1 MAETL
6 RNGISYKVEVLF
18 SGDVAY
24 TDVTSSIVSVDVQR
38 GRSTETDTFQAG
50 SASISLR
57 NDSRQFDPLNTA
69 GTYYGKIVPR
79 IPVKVSAGATQ
90 IFTGYIYDLDFE
102 YEPPTGGRDVSVMQM
117 TCIDAFSIL
126 SEQYLSAFTPTSQG
140 SGARVTAV
148 LDRTEV
154 SFPAALRDIRTGSS
168 TLGTQLVAAQTNALD
183 YLQTITASEQGLLF
197 VAGDGKLTFLG
208 RNDVV
213 SVTPALTF
221 SDDGTN
227 TKYQTFSVAY
237 GSELLYNRVVTVR
250 NAGSTYTAS
259 DATSIGKYLTK
270 TLTID
275 DLLVSTDAQAQD
287 IGTALLAKY
296 KEPELRFSEVSTV
309 IEANTATFTNV
320 VALEIGKTVNVK
332 KSYLTG
338 APASVTRTCIVQ
350 GISHT
355 ISPSSHV
362 VTVQLGSADNR
373 AFLRLDDTT
382 FGRLDFNL
390 LGW

>member
-6 RNGISYKVEVLF
+6 LNGISYKVEVLF

-24 TDVTSSIVSVDVQR
+24 TDVTSSIVGVDVQR

-79 IPVKVSAGATQ
+79 IPVKVSAGSTQ
-90 IFTGYIYDLDFE
+90 IFTGYIYDLDYE

-250 NAGSTYTAS
+250 NAGSTFTAS

-275 DLLVSTDAQAQD
+275 DLLVSTDSQAQD

-309 IEANTATFTNV
+309 IEANTATFTGV
-320 VALEIGKTVNVK
+320 VALEIGKTVSVK

-338 APASVTRTCIVQ
+338 TPSSVTRTCIVQ

>member
-24 TDVTSSIVSVDVQR
+24 TDITSSIVSIDISR
-38 GRSTETDTFQAG
+38 GRSTETDLFQAG
-50 SASISLR
+50 SASIVLR

-79 IPVKVSAGATQ
+79 IPVRVSAGATQ
-90 IFTGYIYDLDFE
+90 IFTGYIYDMGYE
-102 YEPPTGGRDVSVMQM
+102 YQPPSGGRDVSVMQM
-117 TCIDAFSIL
+117 SCIDAFSVL
-126 SEQYLSAFTPTSQG
+126 GEQFLSAFTPTSQA

-168 TLGTQLVAAQTNALD
+168 TLGTQLVAAQTNVLD
-183 YLQTITASEQGLLF
+183 YLQQIAASEQGFLF

-213 SVTPALTF
+213 SVTPVLTF
-221 SDDGTN
+221 ADDGTN
-227 TKYQTFSVAY
+227 TKYQTFTVDY
-237 GSELLYNRVVTVR
+237 GAELLYNRVVTTR
-250 NAGSTYTAS
+250 DSGSTFTAT

-270 TLTID
+270 TLTLD
-275 DLLVSTDAQAQD
+275 GLLVSTDAQTQD
-287 IGTALLAKY
+287 IGTNLLAKY

-309 IEANTATFTNV
+309 IESTAAAFTGV
-320 VALEIGKTVNVK
+320 IALEIGKTVNVK
-332 KSYLTG
+332 KTYLTG
-338 APASVTRTCIVQ
+338 SPASVTLTCVVQ
-350 GISHT
+350 GVSHRIT
-355 ISPSSHV
+355 PGSHV

-373 AFLRLDDTT
+373 AFLRLNDAT
-382 FGRLDFNL
+382 FGRLNFNL

>member
-24 TDVTSSIVSVDVQR
+24 TDVTSSIVGIDVTR
-38 GRSTETDTFQAG
+38 GRSTETDLFQAG
-50 SASISLR
+50 SATIALR
-57 NDSRQFDPLNTA
+57 NDARQFDPLNTA

-79 IPVKVSAGATQ
+79 IPVKVSAGATV
-90 IFTGYIYDLDFE
+90 IFTGYIYDLDYE
-102 YEPPTGGRDVSVMQM
+102 YQPPSGGADVSVVQM
-117 TCIDAFSIL
+117 TCIDAFSVL
-126 SEQYLSAFTPTSQG
+126 GEQYLSAFTPTSQG

-148 LDRTEV
+148 LDRSEV
-154 SFPAALRDIRTGSS
+154 SFPAGLRDIRTGSS
-168 TLGTQLVAAQTNALD
+168 TLGTQLVAAQTNVLD
-183 YLQTITASEQGLLF
+183 YLQLIAASEQGFLF

-213 SVTPALTF
+213 SVTPAVTF

-227 TKYQTFSVAY
+227 TKYQTFGVAF
-237 GSELLYNRVVTVR
+237 GSELLYNRIVTTR
-250 NAGSTYTAS
+250 DAGSTFTAS

-270 TLTID
+270 TLDID
-275 DLLVSTDAQAQD
+275 DLLVSTDAQAED

-309 IEANTATFTNV
+309 IEANSATFTDV
-320 VALEIGKTVNVK
+320 IALEIGKTVSVK

-338 APASVTRTCIVQ
+338 APASVTRTCVVQ
-350 GISHT
+350 GLSHRIT
-355 ISPSSHV
+355 PGSHV
-362 VTVQLGSADNR
+362 VAVQLGSADNR

>member
-24 TDVTSSIVSVDVQR
+24 TDVTTKIVSVDVAR
-38 GRSTETDTFQAG
+38 GRSTETDLFQAG
-50 SASISLR
+50 SASIVLR
-57 NDSRQFDPLNTA
+57 NNSREFDPLNTA
-69 GTYYGKIVPR
+69 GAYYGKIVPR
-79 IPVKVSAGATQ
+79 IPVKVSAGSTQ
-90 IFTGYIYDLDFE
+90 IFTGYIYDWDFD
-102 YEPPTGGRDVSVMQM
+102 YSPPSGGRDVSAVQM
-117 TCIDAFSIL
+117 NCVDAFSIL
-126 SEQYLSAFTPTSQG
+126 GEQYLSAFTPTAQG

-148 LDRTEV
+148 LNRSEV
-154 SFPAALRDIRTGSS
+154 NFPAGLRDISTGSS
-168 TLGTQLVAAQTNALD
+168 TLGTQLVADQENVLD
-183 YLQTITASEQGLLF
+183 YLQQIAASEQGFLF

-213 SVTPALTF
+213 STTPAMTF

-237 GSELLYNRVVTVR
+237 GSELLYNRVVTTR

-259 DATSIGKYLTK
+259 DSTSIGKYLTK
-270 TLTID
+270 TLTLD

-309 IEANTATFTNV
+309 IESTASAFTNV
-320 VALEIGKTVNVK
+320 IGLEIGDTVSVK

-338 APASVTRTCIVQ
+338 TPSSVTRTCVVQ
-350 GISHT
+350 GLSHR
-355 ISPSSHV
+355 IAPASHV
-362 VTVQLGSADNR
+362 VTVQLGSVDNR
-373 AFLRLDDTT
+373 AFLRLDNTT

>member
-24 TDVTSSIVSVDVQR
+24 TDVTTNIVSIDIQR
-38 GRSTETDTFQAG
+38 GRSTETDLFQAG
-50 SASISLR
+50 SASIALR
-57 NDSRQFDPLNTA
+57 NNSREFDPLNTA
-69 GTYYGKIVPR
+69 GTYFGKIVPR

-102 YEPPTGGRDVSVMQM
+102 YQPPSGGRDVSVVQM
-117 TCIDAFSIL
+117 NCIDAFSVL
-126 SEQYLSAFTPTSQG
+126 GEQFLSAFTPTSQG

-148 LDRTEV
+148 LDRSEV

-168 TLGTQLVAAQTNALD
+168 TLGTQLVAAQTNVLD
-183 YLQTITASEQGLLF
+183 YLQQIAASEQGFLF

-213 SVTPALTF
+213 SVTTSMTF
-221 SDDGTN
+221 ADDGTN
-227 TKYQTFSVAY
+227 TKYQTFAVAY
-237 GSELLYNRVVTVR
+237 GAELLYNRVVTTR
-250 NAGSTYTAS
+250 SAGSTFTAT
-259 DATSIGKYLTK
+259 DATSIAKYLTK
-270 TLTID
+270 TLTLD
-275 DLLVSTDAQAQD
+275 DLLVSTDAQAQN
-287 IGTALLAKY
+287 IGTNLLAKY

-309 IEANTATFTNV
+309 IEANTAAFTNV
-320 VALEIGKTVNVK
+320 VALEIGKTVSVK

-338 APASVTRTCIVQ
+338 APASVTRTCVVQ
-350 GISHT
+350 GLSHRIT
-355 ISPSSHV
+355 PGSHV

-373 AFLRLDDTT
+373 SFLRLDNTT

>member
-24 TDVTSSIVSVDVQR
+24 TDVTSSIVAIDVTR
-38 GRSTETDTFQAG
+38 GRSTETDLFQAG
-50 SASISLR
+50 SASIALR
-57 NDSRQFDPLNTA
+57 NDARQFDPLNTS

-79 IPVKVSAGATQ
+79 IPVRVSAGATQ
-90 IFTGYIYDLDFE
+90 IFNGYIYDLDYE
-102 YEPPTGGRDVSVMQM
+102 YQPPSGGADVSVVQM
-117 TCIDAFSIL
+117 NCIDAFSVL
-126 SEQYLSAFTPTSQG
+126 GEQFMSAFTPTAQG
-140 SGARVTAV
+140 SGARVSAV
-148 LDRTEV
+148 LDRSEV
-154 SFPAALRDIRTGSS
+154 SFPAGLRDIRTGSS
-168 TLGTQLVAAQTNALD
+168 TLGTQLVAAQTNVLD
-183 YLQTITASEQGLLF
+183 YLQLIATSEQGFLF

-227 TKYQTFSVAY
+227 TKYQTFGVAF
-237 GSELLYNRVVTVR
+237 GSELLYNRVVTTR
-250 NAGSTYTAS
+250 NGGSSFTATDS
-259 DATSIGKYLTK
+259 ASIGKYLTK
-270 TLTID
+270 TLDID
-275 DLLVSTDAQAQD
+275 GLLVSTDAQAKD
-287 IGTALLAKY
+287 IGTNLLAKY

-309 IEANTATFTNV
+309 IEANTATFTGV
-320 VALEIGKTVNVK
+320 VSLEIGKTVNVK
-332 KSYLTG
+332 KTYLTG
-338 APASVTRTCIVQ
+338 APASVTRTCVVQ
-350 GISHT
+350 GLSHRIT
-355 ISPSSHV
+355 PGSHV

-373 AFLRLDDTT
+373 AFLRLNDAT